1 MVKDAALVAK
11 VTSVCLIC
19 ASLVHTGSSE
29 KNGSVNTAIHQTFNL
44 ASYLKGNS
52 SILLETYLRQ
62 QGPPFTDKDFHT
74 QGLNCDGL
82 PAAAIS
88 FLEWR
93 LLGDLERLEKN
104 YKAYSIISE
113 FLQLV
118 WDDQFELN
126 PTEDGLLNMLKDTR
140 RHVQG
145 LVNNLTIIISALRAP
160 PSPVTDPLTLD
171 VIKTNSFE
179 KKIRGY
185 VVCSTYKQWIDRT
198 VRDFNL
204 LVKKYP
210 L

>member
-1 MVKDAALVAK
+1 MSLRL
-11 VTSVCLIC
+11 VTSLCLIC
-19 ASLVHTGSSE
+19 ANLVHVASPE
-29 KNGSVNTAIHQTFNL
+29 RNGSVNTVINQTLNL
-44 ASYLKGNS
+44 VCLLKANS
-52 SILLETYLRQ
+52 SSLLETYLSH
-62 QGPPFTDKDFHT
+62 QGRPFTDKDFHAPRLSYT
-74 QGLNCDGL
+74 GV
-82 PAAAIS
+82 PAASIS

-93 LLGDLERLEKN
+93 ILSDTDRLNKN
-104 YKAYSIISE
+104 FVAYSSFSE

-126 PTEDGLLNMLKDTR
+126 PTEDELLDLLKVTQL
-140 RHVQG
+140 HVQG
-145 LVNNLTIIISALRAP
+145 LLNNLTTIMSALGVP
-160 PSPVTDPLTLD
+160 PSPVTDPLTLE
-171 VIKTNSFE
+171 VVKTNTFE

>member
-1 MVKDAALVAK
+1 MPDGVGHLQPRARQTAK
-11 VTSVCLIC
+11 MPAVPMKRIAQGGTVVEWFGKQVELR
-19 ASLVHTGSSE
+19 HQGS
-29 KNGSVNTAIHQTFNL
+29 
-44 ASYLKGNS
+44 
-52 SILLETYLRQ
+52 
-62 QGPPFTDKDFHT
+62 PFTDKDFHV
-74 QGLNCDGL
+74 QGLSYDGV

-93 LLGDLERLEKN
+93 LLSDLDRLDKN

-126 PTEDGLLNMLKDTR
+126 PTEDGLLNMLKDTQLQ
-140 RHVQG
+140 VQG

-160 PSPVTDPLTLD
+160 PLPVTDPLTLD
-171 VIKTNSFE
+171 AVKTNTFE
-179 KKIRGY
+179 KKVRGY

-210 L
+210 F

>member
-1 MVKDAALVAK
+1 MNPCL
-11 VTSVCLIC
+11 VTSLFLIC
-19 ASLVHTGSSE
+19 ASLLHVAFPE
-29 KNGSVNTAIHQTFNL
+29 RNGSVNTAIHQTFNL
-44 ASYLKGNS
+44 ASHLKGNS
-52 SILLETYLRQ
+52 SVLLETYLRH

-82 PAAAIS
+82 PVAAIS

-93 LLGDLERLEKN
+93 ILNDLDRLDKN

-140 RHVQG
+140 MQVQG

-160 PSPVTDPLTLD
+160 PSPVSDPLTLD
-171 VIKTNSFE
+171 VVKTNTFE
-179 KKIRGY
+179 KKVRGY

>member
-1 MVKDAALVAK
+1 MIESGLEPLSFQCQSNTL
-11 VTSVCLIC
+11 TSTPKEMLGRQ
-19 ASLVHTGSSE
+19 GS
-29 KNGSVNTAIHQTFNL
+29 
-44 ASYLKGNS
+44 
-52 SILLETYLRQ
+52 
-62 QGPPFTDKDFHT
+62 PFTDKDFRAPRLSYT
-74 QGLNCDGL
+74 GV

-93 LLGDLERLEKN
+93 ILSDIDRLDKN
-104 YKAYSIISE
+104 FMAYSVFSE

-126 PTEDGLLNMLKDTR
+126 PTEGELLDMLKVTR
-140 RHVQG
+140 LHVQG
-145 LVNNLTIIISALRAP
+145 LLNNLTTIMSALGVP
-160 PSPVTDPLTLD
+160 PSPVTDPLTLE
-171 VIKTNSFE
+171 VVKTNTFE
-179 KKIRGY
+179 KKVRGY

>member
-1 MVKDAALVAK
+1 MIFSAVLTTLCRDFLSEVLLPPNQT
-11 VTSVCLIC
+11 VIQ
-19 ASLVHTGSSE
+19 HQGS
-29 KNGSVNTAIHQTFNL
+29 
-44 ASYLKGNS
+44 
-52 SILLETYLRQ
+52 
-62 QGPPFTDKDFHT
+62 PFTDKDFHV
-74 QGLNCDGL
+74 QGLSYDGM
-82 PAAAIS
+82 PVATIS

-93 LLGDLERLEKN
+93 ILSDLDRLDKN

-126 PTEDGLLNMLKDTR
+126 PTKDGLLNMLKDTR
-140 RHVQG
+140 MQVQG

-171 VIKTNSFE
+171 VVKTNTFE
-179 KKIRGY
+179 KKVRGY

>member
-1 MVKDAALVAK
+1 MNPGL
-11 VTSVCLIC
+11 VTSLCLIC
-19 ASLVHTGSSE
+19 ASLVHAVSPE
-29 KNGSVNTAIHQTFNL
+29 KDGPVKTVIQQTFNL
-44 ASYLKGNS
+44 ASHLKGNS
-52 SILLETYLRQ
+52 SILLETYLRH
-62 QGPPFTDKDFHT
+62 QGSPFTDKDFHV
-74 QGLNCDGL
+74 QGLSYDGV

-93 LLGDLERLEKN
+93 LLSDLDRLDKN

-140 RHVQG
+140 LQVQG

-171 VIKTNSFE
+171 AVKTNTFE
-179 KKIRGY
+179 KKVRGY

-210 L
+210 F